1 METSIH
7 VAANAD
13 IVRIDGI
20 ELDDPEVA
28 GYVRSWP

>member
-7 VAANAD
+7 VAVDGD

-20 ELDDPEVA
+20 ELDDHEVA
-28 GYVRSWP
+28 DCVRSWP